1 MIGVIDYGAGNLRS
15 VLNAFR
21 ALGQTP
27 FVIQKPSELV
37 QASGVVLPGVG
48 AFGKGMEKLKQMGL
62 IEALNEAALVQ
73 KKPFLG
79 ICLGLQFLA
88 SVSREQGEHK
98 GLGWLNG
105 TVEAIVPSSSRH
117 RIPHMGWNNLALER
131 TTPLFEGVSETPTF
145 FFVHSYELVLERDES
160 RFVTSTCDHGTKIIS
175 SVQKENIFGVQFHP
189 EKSQADGLC
198 VLKNF
203 VNLI

>member
-145 FFVHSYELVLERDES
+145 FFVHSYELVLERDDS
-160 RFVTSTCDHGTKIIS
+160 RFVTSTCDHGTTIIS

>member
-175 SVQKENIFGVQFHP
+175 SVLKENIFGVQFHP

>member
-15 VLNAFR
+15 VLNAFI

-37 QASGVVLPGVG
+37 RASGVVLPGVG
-48 AFGKGMEKLKQMGL
+48 AFGKGMAKLKHMSL
-62 IEALNEAALVQ
+62 IEPLNEAVLVQ

-117 RIPHMGWNNLALER
+117 RIPHMGWNNVALER
-131 TTPLFEGVSETPTF
+131 TTPLFKGISETPTF
-145 FFVHSYELVLERDES
+145 FFVHSYELVLERDDS
-160 RFVTSTCDHGTKIIS
+160 RFVTSTCDHGTTIIS

>member
-15 VLNAFR
+15 VLNAFT
-21 ALGQTP
+21 ALGQDP
-27 FVIQKPSELV
+27 FVIQKPSELAR
-37 QASGVVLPGVG
+37 ASGIVLPGVG
-48 AFGKGMEKLKQMGL
+48 AFGKGMAKLKQLDL
-62 IEALNEAALVQ
+62 IEPLNEAVLVQ

-98 GLGWLNG
+98 GLAWLNG
-105 TVEAIVPSSSRH
+105 TVEVIVPASPQY
-117 RIPHMGWNNLALER
+117 RIPHMGWNNVALKR
-131 TTPLFEGVSETPTF
+131 TTPLFEGVSQMPTF
-145 FFVHSYELVLERDES
+145 FFVHSYQLVLERDDA
-160 RFVTSTCDHGTKIIS
+160 RFVTSTCDHGTTIIA
-175 SVQKENIFGVQFHP
+175 SVQKDNIFGVQFHP

>member
-15 VLNAFR
+15 VLNAFT
-21 ALGQTP
+21 ALGQDP

-37 QASGVVLPGVG
+37 RASGIVLPGVG
-48 AFGKGMEKLKQMGL
+48 AFGKGMAKLKQLDL
-62 IEALNEAALVQ
+62 IEPLNEAVLVQ

-117 RIPHMGWNNLALER
+117 RIPHMGWGRLHIDR
-131 TTPLFEGVSETPTF
+131 PSPLLPNPSGAEWMFG
-145 FFVHSYELVLERDES
+145 RS
-160 RFVTSTCDHGTKIIS
+160 REF
-175 SVQKENIFGVQFHP
+175 P
-189 EKSQADGLC
+189 
-198 VLKNF
+198 
-203 VNLI
+203 LI

>member
-21 ALGQTP
+21 ALGHTP

-79 ICLGLQFLA
+79 ICLGIEFLG

>member
-15 VLNAFR
+15 VLNAFM

-37 QASGVVLPGVG
+37 RASGVVLPGVG
-48 AFGKGMEKLKQMGL
+48 AFGKGMEKLKQMDL
-62 IEALNEAALVQ
+62 IEPLNEAVLVK

-105 TVEAIVPSSSRH
+105 TVDEIVPSSPRY
-117 RIPHMGWNNLALER
+117 RIPHMGWNNVAVER
-131 TTPLFEGVSETPTF
+131 TTPLFGGLSETPTF
-145 FFVHSYELVLERDES
+145 FFVHSYELVLDRDDT
-160 RFVTSTCDHGTKIIS
+160 RFVTSTCDHGTKIIA
-175 SVQKENIFGVQFHP
+175 SVQKDNIFGVQFHP

>member
-88 SVSREQGEHK
+88 SVSRE
-98 GLGWLNG
+98 
-105 TVEAIVPSSSRH
+105 
-117 RIPHMGWNNLALER
+117 
-131 TTPLFEGVSETPTF
+131 
-145 FFVHSYELVLERDES
+145 
-160 RFVTSTCDHGTKIIS
+160 
-175 SVQKENIFGVQFHP
+175 
-189 EKSQADGLC
+189 
-198 VLKNF
+198 
-203 VNLI
+203 

>member
-27 FVIQKPSELV
+27 VVIQKPSELV

-62 IEALNEAALVQ
+62 IEALNEAAVVQ

-160 RFVTSTCDHGTKIIS
+160 RFVTCTCDHGTKIIS

>member
-117 RIPHMGWNNLALER
+117 RIPHMGWNSINIKKKSLILDGISQDE
-131 TTPLFEGVSETPTF
+131 LFY
-145 FFVHSYELVLERDES
+145 FVHSYHMTCSDEKDILS
-160 RFVTSTCDHGTKIIS
+160 TTEYSYEFTSCIQRKNIYGT
-175 SVQKENIFGVQFHP
+175 QFHP
-189 EKSQADGLC
+189 EKSHDKGLEI
-198 VLKNF
+198 LNNF
-203 VNLI
+203 VFKI

>member
-131 TTPLFEGVSETPTF
+131 TPPLFEGVSETPTF

>member
-62 IEALNEAALVQ
+62 IEALNEAALVL

>member
-62 IEALNEAALVQ
+62 IEALTEAALVQ